1 MLASSINFPPS
12 QRMHSPLYSIFPSII
27 YYILI
32 ISFAPWCIWAPSP
45 ACRTKCGPLEVK
57 YPLGT
62 GCGCGSPRFH
72 PFVGCSSDGDQL
84 LLTTHTGS
92 YPITSISYVSSTIT
106 ISPPRMSNCTF
117 MQTSP
122 TNLGLDWASPFQLGP
137 SIFMLLSCSTSI
149 SSSPLK
155 GTLICDPSSTYLC
168 ASIYTCPAVVALGL
182 PLFPPTNTC
191 CVYSPANLDSNDEL
205 NFNELKCAGYTSV
218 VSLGDVPSDP
228 MQWQYGMVLKYTL
241 GGLDSY
247 NIAPSC
253 HACELS
259 GGVCGYV
266 PPRNSFV
273 CVCENGVNTTTDCY
287 NYFHDQWLSMSTAYQ
302 LNCELIFSTL
312 YIFGFYSIMHL

>member
-1 MLASSINFPPS
+1 MY
-12 QRMHSPLYSIFPSII
+12 SPLSFIFPTII
-27 YYILI
+27 YYILM
-32 ISFAPWCIWAPSP
+32 ISFAPWYILAPNP
-45 ACRTKCGPLEVK
+45 ACRTKCGPFEMK

-62 GCGCGSPRFH
+62 GYGCGSPRFH
-72 PFVGCSSDGDQL
+72 PFVACSSDGNQL

-92 YPITSISYVSSTIT
+92 YPITSISYSSSTLT
-106 ISPPRMSNCTF
+106 ISPPCMSNCTF

-122 TNLGLDWASPFQLGP
+122 ANLGLDWASPFQFGP
-137 SIFMLLSCSTSI
+137 SIFILLSCNPSI
-149 SSSPLK
+149 SSLTMK

-168 ASIYTCPAVVALGL
+168 PSIYTCPAVVALGL
-182 PLFPPTNTC
+182 PLFPSINTC

-205 NFNELKCAGYTSV
+205 NLQELKCAGYTSV

-287 NYFHDQWLSMSTAYQ
+287 NYLQGQWLSMSTTYQ
-302 LNCELIFSTL
+302 VNWKAWLGVLAILIFCGIAS
-312 YIFGFYSIMHL
+312 